1 MATEQLE
8 TVVTASPLFVTLAHA
23 STIVDATLAAGRSA
37 NLQPLTAVVLDA
49 GGHLVA
55 CKRED
60 GSGIVRFEVAFGK
73 AWAALGM
80 GRPSRDF
87 EAMAQTRPTFV
98 SSLSSAAGG
107 RFVPV
112 PGGVLVLGDGGR
124 IIGAVG
130 VSGDTSDA
138 DETAAIAGIRAAG
151 LASNPAQAPSK
162 T

>member
-1 MATEQLE
+1 MNAQPHSGAAGALTLAQASVIVDQALVAGRAARLAPL
-8 TVVTASPLFVTLAHA
+8 TVVA
-23 STIVDATLAAGRSA
+23 
-37 NLQPLTAVVLDA
+37 LDA
-49 GGHLVA
+49 GGHVVA

-87 EAMAQTRPTFV
+87 EALSGSRPAFVGALASVAQ
-98 SSLSSAAGG
+98 G

-112 PGGVLVLGDGGR
+112 PGGVLVLGPDQR
-124 IIGAVG
+124 VIGAIG

-138 DETAAIAGIRAAG
+138 DEACAIAGIGAIG
-151 LASNPAQAPSK
+151 LPSNPATAAALQ
-162 T
+162 